1 MDYERRQIVLERLQM
16 IFAKEYPNIGISLF
30 GSSING
36 FEMKNSDL
44 DITLNFDRSLSL
56 NKKEKVKSYVY
67 NL

>member
-1 MDYERRQIVLERLQM
+1 M